1 MSYIEVI
8 NESKFYGKGAATV
21 KANDKINFSI
31 KEREF
36 TVIVGPSGAGKSTLL
51 HILGGMDSPNEGE
64 VIIDGT
70 DIARLDEK
78 ELTVYRRE
86 DIGFIFQN
94 YNLIPNLT
102 ALENVEMA
110 AELTDNPLN
119 PEEVIKSVGLSHRA
133 NNFPAQLSGGEQQ
146 RVAIARAL
154 VKKPKLLLC
163 DEPTGALDYET
174 GKQVLTLLRESKDLY
189 GATVLVITHNQAITP
204 MADRVIEIGDA
215 QVKSN
220 QVNEHP
226 VPVADIEW

>member
-163 DEPTGALDYET
+163 DE
-174 GKQVLTLLRESKDLY
+174 
-189 GATVLVITHNQAITP
+189 
-204 MADRVIEIGDA
+204 IGRA
-215 QVKSN
+215 HV
-220 QVNEHP
+220 
-226 VPVADIEW
+226 